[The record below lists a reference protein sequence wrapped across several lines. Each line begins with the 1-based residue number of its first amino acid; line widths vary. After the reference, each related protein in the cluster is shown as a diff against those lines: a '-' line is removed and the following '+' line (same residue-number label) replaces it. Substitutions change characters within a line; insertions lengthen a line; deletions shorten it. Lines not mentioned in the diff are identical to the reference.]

1 MKAIIQ
7 NRTVART
14 AGVLGLVG
22 HLVAV
27 LLYVIL
33 PGLEVPKPELYA
45 FWAAWLIV
53 LGATVWWLRS
63 HPWRSAFLPLIGAVL
78 VTVIRIYGEQH
89 LGWRG

>member
-1 MKAIIQ
+1 MRSIIQ
-7 NRTVART
+7 NRSVARI

-22 HLVAV
+22 HLLAV

-45 FWAAWLIV
+45 FWGAWLVV

-63 HPWRSAFLPLIGAVL
+63 HPWRSALLPLIGAVL
-78 VTVIRIYGEQH
+78 VSVVRILGEQY